1 MPSLSATRVD
11 PEAPP
16 LAVAAT
22 SVVRRFGRA
31 SALRNLTLSLPLGS
45 CCVLVGANGAGKSTF
60 LRVLQGIQSRDAGD
74 LRVLGLDP
82 AVDGAR
88 IRANT
93 GYVREDTN
101 LGLRG
106 TTVGRLVDH
115 HRAYYRAWDEAY
127 AALIVR
133 RLAIDLKCRVG
144 QLSKGQARRV
154 QLLLAL
160 AHRPALLLLDE
171 PTDGLDPVIRDD
183 ALALLAEHL
192 ADTGCATLISTHL
205 VHEIKGLADRVAL
218 ISAGR
223 VCTEQSLDGLQASL
237 RECRGRP
244 PSEDWTPPADLKS
257 QVLSVDRLGLER
269 RWILRDDAGRGVER
283 LRQCGVSVT
292 DVRTLSLEQTVLVL
306 LRAEASQ

>member
-1 MPSLSATRVD
+1 M
-11 PEAPP
+11 
-16 LAVAAT
+16 
-22 SVVRRFGRA
+22 
-31 SALRNLTLSLPLGS
+31 
-45 CCVLVGANGAGKSTF
+45 VGANGSGKSTF
-60 LRVLQGIQSRDAGD
+60 IRILQGIQSRDAGE
-74 LRVLGLDP
+74 LKVLGLDP
-82 AVDGAR
+82 AIDGAR

-93 GYVREDTN
+93 GYVREDTD
-101 LGLRG
+101 LGHRWM
-106 TTVGRLVDH
+106 TVGRLIDH
-115 HRAYYRAWDEAY
+115 HRTYYRAWDEPY
-127 AALIVR
+127 AALIAA
-133 RLAIDLKCRVG
+133 RLNIDPKRRVG

-218 ISAGR
+218 IGAGR
-223 VCTEQSLDGLQASL
+223 VSTAQSLDDLQASL

-244 PSEDWTPPADLKS
+244 PSEDWSTPADLQS
-257 QVLSVDRLGLER
+257 QILSVDRLGLER
-269 RWILRDDAGRGVER
+269 RWILRDEAGRGVER
-283 LRQCGVSVT
+283 LKQCGVSVT

-306 LRAEASQ
+306 LRAETPR

>member
-1 MPSLSATRVD
+1 MPSLSAARVD

-22 SVVRRFGRA
+22 GVVRRFGRA
-31 SALRNLTLSLPLGS
+31 SALRDLTLSLPSGS

-82 AVDGAR
+82 AIDGAR

-101 LGLRG
+101 LGHRW

-133 RLAIDLKCRVG
+133 RLNIDLKRRVG

-218 ISAGR
+218 INAGR
-223 VCTEQSLDGLQASL
+223 VSTEQSLDDLQASL

-244 PSEDWTPPADLKS
+244 PSEDWSPPADLQS
-257 QVLSVDRLGLER
+257 QILSVDRLGLER

-306 LRAEASQ
+306 LRAETPR